1 MYHNIPFELRQLVQ
15 WVCANEDKIP
25 LNPRTGDFADC
36 NDPSTWGTFDE
47 AVGCGRKYI
56 GFVLT
61 LTDPYCVIDLDYKT
75 YSIPSDEELAVHQR
89 IIETFDSYIEKSA
102 NGLGH
107 HVVTKAS
114 IVKGRRR
121 GNVEVY
127 SQQRYMIFTGN
138 VVKNSP
144 INDCQALIDQ
154 LVFEMPDTLAPES
167 LIEVEEVISDS
178 QLVDRASNA
187 INGEKFDKL
196 CNGEY
201 YEDYPSQSEADF
213 ALMAMLAYYSKS
225 NSQCR
230 RVFRCTALGKRE
242 KAHRD
247 DYLNFAISKIRS
259 VLNHKIDL
267 EQSKK
272 LFDKLRFDE
281 EQKVINK
288 VLPPPPPKE
297 KVIPPPPSIES
308 IIDNDVEYDFTHELE
323 YPPGFVGEIARYF
336 YSTAIRPVKEIAI
349 LAAMVLV
356 SGINGRCFN
365 ISGSGLNQ
373 YLILLAKTG
382 SGKEGAANA
391 VEQLVKAISSTVP
404 SINDFIGPASFSS
417 GQALVRALSNSKSF
431 CSILGE
437 FGITLQQI
445 SDINANSGE
454 KMFKKV
460 LLDIYGK
467 SGHNSILRPSVYAD
481 IAKNTEAIISPNLS
495 ILGEGVP
502 ETFFE
507 SLEQAHISEGLVPR
521 FSIIEYTGGRPE
533 RNKNCNQP
541 PSPMLIS
548 KFAAMVSTALS
559 LNNKGQCTP
568 VPMDVT
574 TTKLMDSF
582 DVENDKLINSSKSD
596 VESQLWNRAHLKAL
610 KISALLAS
618 AENPNAPVV
627 TGAFARWA
635 IAFVRKD
642 VNTILS
648 RFIEGNIG
656 TGENKQAFDMK
667 HIIRS
672 YATLSNHLITNY
684 QINPTMW
691 QRGVIP
697 LNYLSRR
704 CSPLASFRKDR
715 AGTRRA
721 LKECIQSFIDQ
732 GLLVEIPV
740 SQTAEL
746 FNTKSKC
753 YAIGDSFK

>member
-1 MYHNIPFELRQLVQ
+1 MFHNIPFELRQLNQ

-25 LNPRTGDFADC
+25 LNPRTGDFSDC

-47 AVGCGRKYI
+47 AVSCGKKYI

-61 LTDPYCVIDLDYKT
+61 IQDPYCVIDLDYKT
-75 YSIPSDEELAVHQR
+75 YSIPSDEELEVHQR
-89 IIETFDSYIEKSA
+89 IIDTFDSYIEKSA

-107 HVVTKAS
+107 HVVTKAH

-154 LVFEMPDTLAPES
+154 VISEMPDTLTPEN
-167 LIEVEEVISDS
+167 LVEVEETISDS
-178 QLVDRASNA
+178 RLVEMASNA
-187 INGEKFDKL
+187 VNGEKFDML
-196 CNGEY
+196 CNGDY
-201 YEDYPSQSEADF
+201 QNDYPSQSEADF
-213 ALMAMLAYYSKS
+213 ALMAMIAFYSRS

-230 RVFRCTALGKRE
+230 RIFRSTALGKRE

-247 DYLNFAISKIRS
+247 DYLDFAISKIRS
-259 VLNHKIDL
+259 VLNYRVDVD
-267 EQSKK
+267 QSKK
-272 LFDKLRFDE
+272 LFDKLRFE
-281 EQKVINK
+281 EERKLINK
-288 VLPPPPPKE
+288 ILPPPPPVKQT
-297 KVIPPPPSIES
+297 ITPLPPVDTSP
-308 IIDNDVEYDFTHELE
+308 NYDFTDEIE
-323 YPPGFVGEIARYF
+323 WPPGFLGDLSRYF
-336 YSTAIRPVKEIAI
+336 FATAIRPVKEIAI
-349 LAAMVLV
+349 LAALVLIAGV
-356 SGINGRCFN
+356 CARCFN

-391 VEQLVKAISSTVP
+391 VEQLVKAITPNVP
-404 SINDFIGPASFSS
+404 SVGDFIGPAAFSS
-417 GQALVRALSNSKSF
+417 GQALVRALENNACF

-454 KMFKKV
+454 KMLKKV

-467 SGHNSILRPSVYAD
+467 SGHHSVLRPSVYAD
-481 IAKNTEAIISPNLS
+481 IGKNTEAILSPNLS

-507 SLEQAHISEGLVPR
+507 SLEQAHIAEGLIPR
-521 FSIIEYTGGRPE
+521 FSIIEYTGKRPE

-541 PSPMLIS
+541 PPPMVAS
-548 KFAAMVSTALS
+548 KFSAIVANALM
-559 LNNKGQCTP
+559 LTNRNNCVP
-568 VPMDVT
+568 VPMDEST
-574 TTKLMDSF
+574 LKLMDDF
-582 DVENDKLINSSKSD
+582 DVENDKLINSSKTD

-610 KISALLAS
+610 KIAALLA
-618 AENPNAPVV
+618 AADNPVV
-627 TGAFARWA
+627 PVISKDFAKWA

-642 VNTILS
+642 VSTILS
-648 RFIEGNIG
+648 RFVEGNIG
-656 TGENKQAFDMK
+656 IGENKQAFDMK
-667 HIIRS
+667 MVIRS
-672 YATLSNHLITNY
+672 YATLSNQLVTNY
-684 QINPTMW
+684 QINPVMW
-691 QRGVIP
+691 QKGIIP

-715 AGTRRA
+715 TGSRRA
-721 LKECIQSFIDQ
+721 INDCIKSFIDQ
-732 GLLVEIPV
+732 GLLVEIDR
-740 SQTAEL
+740 
-746 FNTKSKC
+746 KSVV
-753 YAIGDSFK
+753 